1 MSTQAVGSTNTATN
15 STSTSGTSG
24 TNALSQNDFMQLL
37 MTQLK
42 NQNPLESYGL
52 KPDGYRDVRAHFDLR
67 RSQAWPPTSANS
79 RATMQAGAV
88 GQWTSSIGDYM
99 QVNSTSVSQGESV
112 TLSPT
117 GSYDSLTL
125 TLKDSSGTTSTK
137 TFTSTQTP
145 VYNDI
150 TGSYTI
156 VGATQTKNGVSTS
169 CNYAV
174 NRAVSQG
181 DEVVLSPSGNYD
193 SLTLTLKDSSGNQT
207 TQTFASESVAC
218 I

>member
-15 STSTSGTSG
+15 STSASGTSG
-24 TNALSQNDFMQLL
+24 TNTLSQNNFLQLL

-42 NQNPLESYGL
+42 NQNPLDPTDTNQMVTEMSEL
-52 KPDGYRDVRAHFDLR
+52 TSV
-67 RSQAWPPTSANS
+67 QAITGMATDIGNLT
-79 RATMQAGAV
+79 ATMQAGAV

-99 QVNSTSVSQGESV
+99 QVSTTSVSQGESV

-125 TLKDSSGTTSTK
+125 TLKDSSGTTSAK
-137 TFTSTQTP
+137 TFSSSQTP

-156 VGATQTKNGVSTS
+156 VGATQTKNGVYRPVLTRSTRPYQKATRS
-169 CNYAV
+169 PCP
-174 NRAVSQG
+174 RPG
-181 DEVVLSPSGNYD
+181 PTTLSP
-193 SLTLTLKDSSGNQT
+193 
-207 TQTFASESVAC
+207 
-218 I
+218 